1 MTDTSG
7 RSIQEHYCIGLISDN
22 SFRLLKKFSASQI
35 FGAKPV
41 FVCMCA
47 PCLKMTTKG
56 KAVKSVIYISSSD
69 EDEEDTPPPKARLP
83 YKVKKENV
91 SNGIVKKTETVILSS
106 DDELEKTPQK
116 ISRPSFVKEEPDFQV
131 STSKAQNETSP
142 WKSLKF
148 NQNNIKILQAK
159 VRLQKLNFGN
169 LSNASIIIIIMPVPT
184 ASCSKS
190 QVSSSKLRK
199 ILLVLP
205 EGKRNGYTYSKIKRF
220 LEGLK
225 FKFIHQGQEGRA
237 GPFMQSKCMVILK

>member
-1 MTDTSG
+1 
-7 RSIQEHYCIGLISDN
+7 
-22 SFRLLKKFSASQI
+22 
-35 FGAKPV
+35 
-41 FVCMCA
+41 
-47 PCLKMTTKG
+47 MTTKG

-69 EDEEDTPPPKARLP
+69 EDEEDTQPSKARLP

-91 SNGIVKKTETVILSS
+91 SNGIVQKTETVILSS

-169 LSNASIIIIIMPVPT
+169 LSNASIDKTENHDVMPVPT

-220 LEGLK
+220 LEGFK
-225 FKFIHQGQEGRA
+225 FKFIHQG
-237 GPFMQSKCMVILK
+237 

>member
-1 MTDTSG
+1 
-7 RSIQEHYCIGLISDN
+7 
-22 SFRLLKKFSASQI
+22 
-35 FGAKPV
+35 
-41 FVCMCA
+41 
-47 PCLKMTTKG
+47 MTTKG
-56 KAVKSVIYISSSD
+56 KAVKSFIYISSSD
-69 EDEEDTPPPKARLP
+69 EDEEDTPPSKARLP

-91 SNGIVKKTETVILSS
+91 SNGIVQKTETVILSC

-169 LSNASIIIIIMPVPT
+169 LSNASINKTINKTENHDVMPVPT

>member
-1 MTDTSG
+1 
-7 RSIQEHYCIGLISDN
+7 
-22 SFRLLKKFSASQI
+22 
-35 FGAKPV
+35 
-41 FVCMCA
+41 
-47 PCLKMTTKG
+47 MTTKG

-169 LSNASIIIIIMPVPT
+169 LPNASIDKTENRDVMPVPT

>member
-1 MTDTSG
+1 MW
-7 RSIQEHYCIGLISDN
+7 SIQEHYCIGLISDN
-22 SFRLLKKFSASQI
+22 SFTLLKKFSASQI

-41 FVCMCA
+41 FVYMCA

-69 EDEEDTPPPKARLP
+69 EDEEDTPPSKARLP
-83 YKVKKENV
+83 YKVKKENL
-91 SNGIVKKTETVILSS
+91 SNGIVQKTETVVLSS

-116 ISRPSFVKEEPDFQV
+116 VSRPSVVKEEPDLQV

-148 NQNNIKILQAK
+148 NQNNMKILQAK
-159 VRLQKLNFGN
+159 VKLQKLNFGN
-169 LSNASIIIIIMPVPT
+169 LSNASIDKTENHDAMPVPT

-205 EGKRNGYTYSKIKRF
+205 EGKRNGCTYSKIKRF
-220 LEGLK
+220 LEGYSPG
-225 FKFIHQGQEGRA
+225 IGGAGRA
-237 GPFMQSKCMVILK
+237 CHAVKAPNSLWIVILK

>member
-1 MTDTSG
+1 M
-7 RSIQEHYCIGLISDN
+7 
-22 SFRLLKKFSASQI
+22 
-35 FGAKPV
+35 
-41 FVCMCA
+41 
-47 PCLKMTTKG
+47 
-56 KAVKSVIYISSSD
+56 
-69 EDEEDTPPPKARLP
+69 
-83 YKVKKENV
+83 
-91 SNGIVKKTETVILSS
+91 
-106 DDELEKTPQK
+106 
-116 ISRPSFVKEEPDFQV
+116 

-169 LSNASIIIIIMPVPT
+169 LSNASIDKTENHDVMPVPT

-205 EGKRNGYTYSKIKRF
+205 EGKRNGYTYSKVKRF

-225 FKFIHQGQEGRA
+225 FKCIHQGQEGRA
-237 GPFMQSKCMVILK
+237 GPVMQSKCMIIFLK